1 MNKKEKFL
9 NIIIAFLIVFVSA
22 YSGYWFGSTKD
33 IIVKE
38 GFVNGT
44 TTTKV
49 IIKDKTPPIA
59 IDKEINFAQF
69 WNVWS
74 LLKNEYVE
82 KNNIEEKELFYG
94 AIEGMVASLKDPYT
108 VYLKPKIAKEF
119 TDELSGEFE
128 GIGAEV
134 GIKHDILTI
143 ISPLT
148 DTPAEKAGLKP
159 GDKVYAIN
167 GEETMGMY
175 IDVAVTKI
183 RGKAGTEV
191 VLKIVREGHN
201 EPLEIKIIR
210 GAIKFDSVR
219 WEIRDDGVAYV
230 KVLHFNMDT
239 VDKFSEAVNDIVKA
253 KPKGIILDLRGNPGG
268 FLDAAVKM
276 ASEWVDDGVVVT
288 EKYSEEKK
296 KEHDAIGRA
305 RLANYKTVVLINRGS
320 ASGSEIVAGALKDLG
335 YGILVGEK
343 TFGKG
348 SVQSL
353 EEFGDGSSLKITVA
367 KWLTPNGNCIN
378 ETGIEPDVAIEL
390 TDEDYNEDRDPQME
404 KAVEILTGNNSKAD

>member
-1 MNKKEKFL
+1 MNKKQKFI
-9 NIIIAFLIVFVSA
+9 NIIIALLIIAVSS
-22 YSGYWFGSTKD
+22 YGGYWFGSTKE
-33 IIVKE
+33 IIITD
-38 GFVNGT
+38 GLVNGT
-44 TTTKV
+44 TTTRV
-49 IIKDKTPPIA
+49 IVKDKTPPIA
-59 IDKEINFAQF
+59 IDNDIDFSQF
-69 WNVWS
+69 WDIWS

-82 KNNIEEKELFYG
+82 KNNIEDKELFYG

-134 GIKHDILTI
+134 GIKHEILTI
-143 ISPLT
+143 ISPLP

-175 IDVAVTKI
+175 IDVAVSKI
-183 RGKAGTEV
+183 RGKAGTDV
-191 VLKIVREGHN
+191 VLKILRERQR
-201 EPLEIKIIR
+201 ETLDIKITR

-219 WEIRDDGVAYV
+219 WELRDDGVAYV
-230 KVLHFNMDT
+230 KVLHFNTDT

-276 ASEWVDDGVVVT
+276 ASEWVEDGVVVT

-305 RLANYKTVVLINRGS
+305 RLTNYKTVVLINKGS

-335 YGILVGEK
+335 YAVLVGEK

-353 EEFGDGSSLKITVA
+353 EEFGDGSSLKMTVA

-404 KAVEILTGNNSKAD
+404 RAVEILAGNNSKAD